1 MAFEISELFVNL
13 TIPLLA
19 IFLAMIA
26 LIMTFYWKISGVEST
41 LSEIR
46 ANTSTIPSLSLR
58 LERLLTLSEHR
69 SVSVDIGGIKLTIS
83 PEEKKSNATVFSF
96 LFSKG
101 VVNIELMVN
110 LINKEKWTEEFE
122 KKHGVTDFIE
132 VSSMEIV
139 IEIKTIDNN
148 EVIVYLKNMVEW
160 LREKYIPEIIDWKE
174 NFDSRLSDAL
184 K

>member
-1 MAFEISELFVNL
+1 M
-13 TIPLLA
+13 
-19 IFLAMIA
+19 IFKWHPRKAQ
-26 LIMTFYWKISGVEST
+26 
-41 LSEIR
+41 
-46 ANTSTIPSLSLR
+46 
-58 LERLLTLSEHR
+58 
-69 SVSVDIGGIKLTIS
+69 
-83 PEEKKSNATVFSF
+83 SN
-96 LFSKG
+96 
-101 VVNIELMVN
+101 
-110 LINKEKWTEEFE
+110 E